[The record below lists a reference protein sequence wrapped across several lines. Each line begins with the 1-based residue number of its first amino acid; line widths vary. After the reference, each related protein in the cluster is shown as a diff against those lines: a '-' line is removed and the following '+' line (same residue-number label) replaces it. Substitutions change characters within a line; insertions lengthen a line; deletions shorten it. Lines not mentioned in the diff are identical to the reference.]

1 MRCGV
6 EVAPL
11 RADPA
16 DDAEQVT
23 QALAGEPLEVLER
36 RGAWAR
42 VLTVYAYE
50 GWVRADALA
59 DGKGV
64 MPARSASSPLEAARD
79 LLGAPY
85 EWGGV
90 TRRGI
95 DYSGLVHMTYRR
107 AGRLVPRD
115 AWQQEEAA
123 RRVDEGDAAPGDLA
137 FYGEPASRADHDA
150 FWLGEG
156 RILHAT
162 ARDGRG
168 VVEEPEPPELRARRR
183 SLGRL

>member
-1 MRCGV
+1 VRCGV

-23 QALAGEPLEVLER
+23 QALAGEPLEMLER

-42 VLTVYAYE
+42 VLTAYAYE
-50 GWVRADALA
+50 GWVQADALA
-59 DGKGV
+59 DGEGE
-64 MPARSASSPLEAARD
+64 MPPPSPSSPLEAARAFV
-79 LLGAPY
+79 GAPY
-85 EWGGV
+85 EWGGM

-95 DYSGLVHMTYRR
+95 DCSGLVHMAYRR
-107 AGRLVPRD
+107 CGRLVPRD

-123 RRVDEGDAAPGDLA
+123 RRVGEDNAAPGDLV
-137 FYGEPASRADHDA
+137 FYGEPRGRADHAA
-150 FWLGEG
+150 FWVGDG